1 MHDSTIVVKETI
13 RLLLVDGQILSRGV
27 LRQRLEREPDLEVVA
42 EVERIDD
49 VVATAKR
56 LRANVAVVDVATP
69 GLDGIAVTTALRTS
83 MPECRALMLTTY
95 GRPGYLQRG
104 LDAGASFALKNSP
117 TSQLADAVRRVHR
130 GLRVVDANLAAE
142 TLRISDCPL
151 NEPET
156 AVLRAARD
164 GGTVAELAE
173 DLAMPEVIV
182 RGQLSSA
189 IGKTGARTRAE
200 AVVIAEQNGWLL
212 D

>member
-1 MHDSTIVVKETI
+1 LHDSTCVVKETI

-42 EVERIDD
+42 EVGRTDD
-49 VVATAKR
+49 VVTTAKR

-69 GLDGIAVTTALRTS
+69 GLDGLVVTAALRSS
-83 MPECRALMLTTY
+83 MPECRVLMLAAY
-95 GRPGYLQRG
+95 GRPGFLQRG

-117 TSQLADAVRRVHR
+117 NSQLADAVRRVHR

-142 TLRISDCPL
+142 TLRYSDCPL

-156 AVLRAARD
+156 EVLRAARD
-164 GGTVAELAE
+164 GGTVAELA
-173 DLAMPEVIV
+173 DYLAMPEVIV

>member
-1 MHDSTIVVKETI
+1 LHDSTCVVKETI

-27 LRQRLEREPDLEVVA
+27 LRQRLERERDLEVVA
-42 EVERIDD
+42 EVGGPDD

-56 LRANVAVVDVATP
+56 LRANVAVIDVASP
-69 GLDGIAVTTALRTS
+69 GLDGIAITAALRTS
-83 MPECRALMLTTY
+83 MPECRVLMLTTY
-95 GRPGYLQRG
+95 GRPGFLQRG
-104 LDAGASFALKNSP
+104 LDAGASFALKNS
-117 TSQLADAVRRVHR
+117 TNSQLADAVRRVHR

-142 TLRISDCPL
+142 TLRYSDCPL

-156 AVLRAARD
+156 EVLRAARD

-173 DLAMPEVIV
+173 LLAMPEVIV

-200 AVVIAEQNGWLL
+200 AVVIAERNGWLL
-212 D
+212 Y

>member
-1 MHDSTIVVKETI
+1 MHDSTCVVKETI

-27 LRQRLEREPDLEVVA
+27 LRQRLEREADLEVVA
-42 EVERIDD
+42 EVDRTDD
-49 VVATAKR
+49 VVTTAKR

-69 GLDGIAVTTALRTS
+69 GLDGLAVTTALRSS
-83 MPECRALMLTTY
+83 MPECRVLLLAAY
-95 GRPGYLQRG
+95 GRPGFLQRG
-104 LDAGASFALKNSP
+104 LDVGASFALKNSP
-117 TSQLADAVRRVHR
+117 NSQLADAVRRVHR

-142 TLRISDCPL
+142 TLRFSDCPL

-156 AVLRAARD
+156 EVLRAARD
-164 GGTVAELAE
+164 GGTVADLAE
-173 DLAMPEVIV
+173 YLAMPEVIV